1 MSLSPTVSV
10 IIPTYNYGSFIG
22 EAIESV
28 LAQTFPVSEI
38 VVVDDGSSDNT
49 EEVVGKFGNKVKY
62 IKQKNGGVG
71 LARNTGVKHSTGEF
85 IAFLDADDI
94 WLPQKLERQLRV
106 LENDEEIGLV
116 TTGMREFDASGKTI
130 SKHQNGQSGWCA
142 EKILLSEAVTVGP
155 GTTIFMKRSVFDEV
169 GGFDETKNMHPA
181 EDWEFTYQV
190 ARKFK
195 LAFLPDLLAE
205 YRNHGSNSHLKIPN
219 FERAML
225 LAYEK
230 VFRNSSVELQNLKSQ
245 SYGILHRV
253 LAGSYFRVRN
263 YRQFI
268 KHSIKSFWLYPQN
281 IAYFAKFPLRRFKN
295 NSLQN

>member
-38 VVVDDGSSDNT
+38 IVVDDGSSDNT

-94 WLPQKLERQLRV
+94 WLPHKLERQIQLV
-106 LENDEEIGLV
+106 QNDEEIGLV
-116 TTGMREFDASGKTI
+116 TTGLREFDASGKTVGEY
-130 SKHQNGQSGWCA
+130 QNGQNGWCA
-142 EKILLSEAVTVGP
+142 ENILLSEPVVGP
-155 GTTIFMKRSVFDEV
+155 PSTFLLKRGVFEKV
-169 GGFDETKNMHPA
+169 NGFDETKDMHPA
-181 EDWEFTYQV
+181 EDWEFCYRV
-190 ARKFK
+190 AREFK
-195 LAFLPDLLAE
+195 LAYLPELLVE
-205 YRNHGSNSHLKIPN
+205 YRYHGNNAHLQIPK

-230 VFRNSSVELQNLKSQ
+230 TFRNNTVEMQKLKSR

-268 KHSIKSFWLYPQN
+268 KHSLKSFWLYPQN
-281 IAYFAKFPLRRFKN
+281 VAYFAKFPLRQFKN
-295 NSLQN
+295 NSLQK